1 MSEKILIIDDDL
13 DTLRLVGLMLQR
25 QGYQISAAT
34 NGQQG
39 LDKAFEEDPDLIL
52 LDIMMPDMDGY
63 EVTRRLRRNPSTMET
78 PILMFTAKTQLDDK
92 VIGFEVGANDYLTKP
107 THPSEL
113 QARVKT
119 LLSRANDKKEAAGP
133 AGNDGNRGYVI
144 GILGARG
151 GVGTTSMTANLA
163 AGLHTRTKSDVIVAE
178 MLPGQGALSLDMGA
192 THPTG
197 LGDLLSL
204 NKLNEITHEKVRDAL
219 VTHPSGVKFLLASDR
234 PRDMH
239 LINQTANYEMVIK
252 KLTKLARFIVLDLGV
267 GLQPFAEKT
276 LPLCNEA
283 LIVIEGVPNTII
295 HATALIDDIAAY
307 GVSKKNIHVILNN
320 RVRSDTQLPS
330 SQVQTKLVHEIIS
343 TLTPAPELFVQATR
357 MQTPAVVCQPESLTA
372 RQILKIVDFI
382 VEREALPR

>member
-39 LDKAFEEDPDLIL
+39 LDKAFEEDPDMIL
-52 LDIMMPDMDGY
+52 LDVMMPDMDGY

-113 QARVKT
+113 QARVKA
-119 LLSRANDKKEAAGP
+119 LLARAGEKKAAAAP
-133 AGNDGNRGYVI
+133 AKSESQGFVI
-144 GILGARG
+144 GVIGARG
-151 GVGTTSMTANLA
+151 GLGASTLA
-163 AGLHTRTKSDVIVAE
+163 VNIAASLHARTKSEVIVAE
-178 MLPGQGALSLDMGA
+178 MLPGRGTLALELGVA
-192 THPTG
+192 TFKG
-197 LGDLLSL
+197 LTDLLSVSKTSEL
-204 NKLNEITHEKVRDAL
+204 TRDKVRESL
-219 VTHPSGVKFLLASDR
+219 THHSSGLKMLLASDR

-239 LINQTANYEMVIK
+239 LVSQTANYEAIVAS
-252 KLTKLARFIVLDLGV
+252 LVGLARFVVLDLGA
-267 GLQPFAEKT
+267 GLQPFTEKII
-276 LPLCNEA
+276 PRCNE
-283 LIVIEGVPNTII
+283 LMVVLEGVPNTII
-295 HATALIDDIAAY
+295 GAKALIDDILAL
-307 GVSKKNIHVILNN
+307 GVNQKSIHSVLNN

-330 SQVQTKLVHEIIS
+330 SQVQNKLDYEILT

-357 MQTPAVVCQPESLTA
+357 IQSPAVLCQPESLTA
-372 RQILKIVDFI
+372 RQISKLVDFI
-382 VEREALPR
+382 SEREALPR

>member
-39 LDKAFEEDPDLIL
+39 LDKAYEEDPDLIL

-63 EVTRRLRRNPSTMET
+63 EVTRRLRKNPSTMET

-119 LLSRANDKKEAAGP
+119 LLSRAGDKKEAVGASSDE
-133 AGNDGNRGYVI
+133 NQGYLI
-144 GILGARG
+144 GVLGARG
-151 GVGTTSMTANLA
+151 GVGTTSLAVNLA
-163 AGLHTRTKSDVIVAE
+163 ASLQSHTKGDVIVGE
-178 MLPGQGALSLDMGA
+178 MLPGQGTLALDMG
-192 THPTG
+192 TPSPKG
-197 LGDLLSL
+197 LVDLLSL
-204 NKLNEITHEKVRDAL
+204 SKLHEITRDKVRDSLTA
-219 VTHPSGVKFLLASDR
+219 HPSGFKLLLASDR

-239 LINQTANYEMVIK
+239 LINQTANYEIVVK
-252 KLTKLARFIVLDLGV
+252 RLVGLARFTILDLGV
-267 GLQPFAEKT
+267 GLQPFADKI
-276 LPLCNEA
+276 LPLCNDV

-295 HATALIDDIAAY
+295 HAKALIDDIAGL
-307 GVSKKNIHVILNN
+307 GVSRKCIQVVLNN
-320 RVRSDTQLPS
+320 RMRSDTQLPS
-330 SQVQTKLVHEIIS
+330 SQVQTKLEHEIIS
-343 TLTPAPELFVQATR
+343 TLTPAPELFVQSTR
-357 MQTPAVVCQPESLTA
+357 MQTPAVICQPESLTT
-372 RQILKIVDFI
+372 RQIMKLVDFFT
-382 VEREALPR
+382 EREVLPR

>member
-39 LDKAFEEDPDLIL
+39 LDKAFDEDPDLIL

-63 EVTRRLRRNPSTMET
+63 EVTRQLRKNPSTTET

-119 LLSRANDKKEAAGP
+119 LLSRAIDKKDAVSANEES
-133 AGNDGNRGYVI
+133 GYLI
-144 GILGARG
+144 GVLGARG
-151 GVGTTSMTANLA
+151 GLGTTSLAVNLA
-163 AGLHTRTKSDVIVAE
+163 ASLHTRTKSDVILAE
-178 MLPGQGALSLDMGA
+178 MLPGQGALALDLGTA
-192 THPTG
+192 GPKG
-197 LGDLLSL
+197 LVDLLSVG
-204 NKLNEITHEKVRDAL
+204 KLNEMTRDKVRESL
-219 VTHPSGVKFLLASDR
+219 TSHPSGLKLLLSSDR

-239 LINQTANYEMVIK
+239 LINQTANYEMAVK
-252 KLTKLARFIVLDLGV
+252 RLAGQARFTILDLGV
-267 GLQPFAEKT
+267 GLQPFAEKI
-276 LPLCNEA
+276 LPLCNEI
-283 LIVIEGVPNTII
+283 LVVIEGVPNTII
-295 HATALIDDIAAY
+295 HAKALVDDIAAL
-307 GVSKKNIHVILNN
+307 GISRKCIHVVLNN
-320 RVRSDTQLPS
+320 RMRSDTQLPS
-330 SQVQTKLVHEIIS
+330 SQVQTKLEHDIIS

-357 MQTPAVVCQPESLTA
+357 MQTPAVICQPDSLTG
-372 RQILKIVDFI
+372 RQILKLVDFFT
-382 VEREALPR
+382 EREAMPR

>member
-63 EVTRRLRRNPSTMET
+63 EVTRRLRKNPSTMET

-119 LLSRANDKKEAAGP
+119 LLSRAVDKRDAISTQEEG
-133 AGNDGNRGYVI
+133 GYLI
-144 GILGARG
+144 GVLGARG
-151 GVGTTSMTANLA
+151 GVGTTSLAINLA
-163 AGLHTRTKSDVIVAE
+163 ASLHTRTKSDVIVAE
-178 MLPGQGALSLDMGA
+178 MLPGQGTLALDLG
-192 THPTG
+192 TTG
-197 LGDLLSL
+197 PKGLVDLLSL
-204 NKLNEITHEKVRDAL
+204 GKLNEMTRDKVRESL
-219 VTHPSGVKFLLASDR
+219 VPHPSGLKLLLSSDR
-234 PRDMH
+234 PRDMQ
-239 LINQTANYEMVIK
+239 LINQTANYEMAVK
-252 KLTKLARFIVLDLGV
+252 RLVGLARFTVLDLGV

-276 LPLCNEA
+276 LPLCNEI
-283 LIVIEGVPNTII
+283 LIAIEGVPNTII
-295 HATALIDDIAAY
+295 HAKALIDDVAAL
-307 GVSKKNIHVILNN
+307 GISRKCIHVVLNN
-320 RVRSDTQLPS
+320 RMRSDTQLPS
-330 SQVQTKLVHEIIS
+330 SQVQTKLEHEIIS

-357 MQTPAVVCQPESLTA
+357 MQTPAVICQPESLTT
-372 RQILKIVDFI
+372 RQILKLVDFFT
-382 VEREALPR
+382 EREAMPR